1 MAIPENG
8 AREEPFLTLTDAA
21 KALGVP
27 YHVVQRECRRGTLPS
42 YRVGG
47 RIRVRLSE
55 IVAAIEARGRGG
67 AA

>member
-1 MAIPENG
+1 MAEYESRT
-8 AREEPFLTLTDAA
+8 REEPFLTLTDAA
-21 KALGVP
+21 TALGLP
-27 YHVVQRECRRGTLPS
+27 YYVLQRECRRGTLPS

-55 IVAAIEARGRGG
+55 IVAAIEARARGG